1 MDFATI
7 IGVIAGF
14 SFIIAAMLKGGSVTL
29 FLDLPGVMI
38 VVGGMVSATFIHFSI
53 KNCLG
58 FFGVLKKTLIC
69 KLPTEDF
76 LIQELVNYAA
86 INRRDGALAL
96 EQHIQKLRDQ
106 FVVKGVQMLIDG
118 QKEESI
124 HKHMTLEITYLQER
138 HAEGKKMLEFMGSA
152 APAWGMIGTLIG
164 LVQMLSAMEDP
175 SKIGEGMATSLV
187 CTFYGAFFANMV
199 LLPLAGKVGFR
210 SKKEALMREMIVEG
224 LLAIARGEGPTGVR
238 EKMQAFISARRRE
251 EVKPRI

>member
-187 CTFYGAFFANMV
+187 CTFYGAFMANFL
-199 LLPLAGKVGFR
+199 LLPLAGKLGQH
-210 SKKEALMREMIVEG
+210 SKRETLLREMTVEG

-238 EKMQAFISARRRE
+238 EKMQAFVSAANRGDL
-251 EVKPRI
+251 KPKV